1 MRIFNMKYEHLNKID
16 VSRKEWPVGKTVKLK
31 AYAAEDA
38 DAAIEEIVNWYKQTK
53 EELDTL
59 KETSSATIKE
69 LNEKIVSLTNET
81 KKYEAEVQS
90 NVEAM
95 GDYKIQIKNLTDTLT
110 EKNDLIKQQNDT
122 ILRMNVGVSH
132 NLEDI
137 DKLKNKINELEKT
150 IEQKNKDLEIHKH
163 NLEEERLA
171 VKVLKEKNDK
181 IEERLNSLTNT
192 LDKISEYAEFYKNFA
207 KSN

>member
-1 MRIFNMKYEHLNKID
+1 MKYEELNKID

-59 KETSSATIKE
+59 KETSSTTIKE
-69 LNEKIVSLTNET
+69 LNEKITSLVNET

-137 DKLKNKINELEKT
+137 DKLKNKINELENT

>member
-1 MRIFNMKYEHLNKID
+1 MKYEKLNKID

-59 KETSSATIKE
+59 KETSSKTINE
-69 LNEKIVSLTNET
+69 LNEKIVELENKVKKATEDLQCDVET
-81 KKYEAEVQS
+81 I
-90 NVEAM
+90 
-95 GDYKIQIKNLTDTLT
+95 GDYKIQIQNMTDTLN
-110 EKNDLIKQQNDT
+110 EKNELIKQQNDT

-137 DKLKNKINELEKT
+137 DKLKNKINELETT
-150 IEQKNKDLEIHKH
+150 IEQKNKDLDIHKH

>member
-1 MRIFNMKYEHLNKID
+1 MKYEELNKID

-59 KETSSATIKE
+59 KETSSTTIKE
-69 LNEKIVSLTNET
+69 LNEKIASLANET

-137 DKLKNKINELEKT
+137 DKLKNKINELENT